1 MSMTFGARLQRA
13 IETHAPLCV
22 GLDPHPRLLDAWGL
36 PDDAVG
42 LRRFTDIVLEALA
55 DRVAVL
61 KPQSAFFERHGSSG
75 VQVLEHVVGA
85 LADTSTLSLLDVKRG
100 DIGSTMQAYA
110 DAYLDSAS
118 PLAGDAIT
126 VSPYLGVGS
135 LGPVFDGADE
145 HGRGVFVLALTSNP
159 EGQQVQGARDEHG
172 RTVAAAVLAEARRRN
187 SGRNPMGS
195 VGAVVGATIGPTSE
209 DLDISGPL
217 LAPGV
222 GAQGAGITE
231 LARVFAGVTD
241 RVLPASSRGVLDA
254 GPDVT
259 ALRERASEVATMCR
273 AGLGRG

>member
-1 MSMTFGARLQRA
+1 MTFGARLQQA
-13 IETHAPLCV
+13 VETHGPLCV
-22 GLDPHPRLLDAWGL
+22 GLDPHPSLLDAWDL

-42 LRRFTDIVLEALA
+42 LRHFADIVLEALA

-75 VQVLEHVVGA
+75 VEVLEHVVGA
-85 LADTSTLSLLDVKRG
+85 LAGTTTLSLLDVKRG

-110 DAYLDSAS
+110 DAYLDPAS

-135 LGPVFDGADE
+135 LGPVLDGAEE

-159 EGQQVQGARDEHG
+159 EGRQVQGARDEHG
-172 RTVAAAVLAEARRRN
+172 RSVAAAVLAEARRRN
-187 SGRNPMGS
+187 GGKSPMGS
-195 VGAVVGATIGPTSE
+195 VGAVVGATIGSTSE

-222 GAQGAGITE
+222 GAQGAGVAE
-231 LARVFAGVTD
+231 LGRVFAGVTD
-241 RVLPASSRGVLDA
+241 RVLPASSRGVLGA

-259 ALRERASEVATMCR
+259 ALRERAGEVAATCR
-273 AGLGRG
+273 AGLDQG